1 MFSLLLLLLHLT
13 LLLQAVDKWVFE
25 RDEMRDL
32 LLSDREW
39 KFLEQLGSVLEVSL
53 LRHSDLPVLI

>member
-53 LRHSDLPVLI
+53 LRRSDLPVLI

>member
-25 RDEMRDL
+25 HDEMHDL

-53 LRHSDLPVLI
+53 LRRSDPPVLI